1 MRGLIAIITLFILV
15 CFQQQAIAQTKLHVG
30 VTTAANTTFVL
41 DKGLQ
46 EDPRYQS
53 VKNVHWAPIGLALG
67 VDVTDGFGLQIESI
81 MASQGQIYE
90 VIDAAK
96 QVVGERRIE
105 LDYIHVPLL
114 LKFMSKKKGRVK
126 MNYSLGPQFSILTSG
141 VETLEYSASTQV
153 IPEGVTPPEG
163 ATPNLDGTYDVPALS
178 NTVLISTAASS
189 EYEKFKNSELQIA
202 GAIGADIDLSANL
215 YLSAMLRAN
224 YSITDM
230 RNADLI
236 DTIKSGDQVS
246 DLFGKRAN
254 LLLGI
259 QLGVHYV
266 FGGIN

>member
-1 MRGLIAIITLFILV
+1 MRLSAFIMALFFLAN
-15 CFQQQAIAQTKLHVG
+15 FYQEANAQTKLHVG
-30 VTTAANTTFVL
+30 VTTAVNSTFVL

-53 VKNVHWAPIGLALG
+53 VSNYQWAPIGLALG
-67 VDVTDGFGLQIESI
+67 VDVSEGFGLQIESI
-81 MASQGQIYE
+81 MASQGQIFE
-90 VIDAAK
+90 VIDVAK

-105 LDYIHVPLL
+105 LDYVHVPLL

-141 VETLEYSASTQV
+141 IETLEYAASTQK
-153 IPEGVTPPEG
+153 IPDGVTPPEG

-178 NTVLISTAASS
+178 NTVLISTAAST
-189 EYEKFKNSELQIA
+189 EFEKFKTAELQIA
-202 GAIGADIDLSANL
+202 GGIGVDIDLTTNI
-215 YLSAMLRAN
+215 YLSTMLRAN

-236 DTIKSGDQVS
+236 DSIKTGNQVG

-254 LLLGI
+254 LLLGL
-259 QLGVHYV
+259 QLGAHYV
-266 FGGIN
+266 FGGI